1 MISLIDLISKKLG
14 NQDEYLTKQVIVL
27 FPTFVDCG
35 FMTKTDNGEYAFTK
49 RGNNAFTTLLCGA
62 FISENLPFEEQ
73 LQDLAESGILTYN
86 EDEYVATIPGLISF
100 LSIMIYA
107 DVSEEVIV
115 KCIKDAEKCY
125 NEAYEKRFD
134 ALHLEELSDGRLVI
148 KRDWKRDYNFL

>member
-1 MISLIDLISKKLG
+1 MISLIDFISKKLG
-14 NQDEYLTKQVIVL
+14 NQDEHLTKRVIIM
-27 FPTFVDCG
+27 FPTFVDYG
-35 FMTKTDNGEYAFTK
+35 FMTKTDNGDYTFTK

-86 EDEYVATIPGLISF
+86 EDSDEYIATIPGLISF
-100 LSIMIYA
+100 LSVMIYA
-107 DVSEEVIV
+107 EVSEEVIV
-115 KCIKDAEKCY
+115 KCIHDAEKCY

-148 KRDWKRDYNFL
+148 KRD